1 MTLELPMT
9 PWSANS
15 STISSL
21 EQDFNSAHR
30 TTPFDWFRVRC
41 GEALTATPAIL
52 SSASSFWL
60 YVRLSVSTRTAPLC
74 SRLTFFNVP
83 TDDCRAFCNKNGESL
98 PSGLLGSV
106 PSNTMCLGKVCL
118 FAAVLWR
125 VGAIPFSGWNKGNE
139 GLLFSVRFSVSLFQQ
154 SILGILSNKPGG
166 DLDSLRTLLRLNI
179 GLKSEQ
185 MSHTE
190 HKGVRSYSSFRS
202 VRIVDK
208 RSISKGSKCIKRLEY
223 VHIQRW
229 CVWVVERNWKWE

>member
-1 MTLELPMT
+1 MSQQVLVVSTLVRTKHEDADAIHQLRCQTCHAKHEANAASVRRYCVPMIGRLA
-9 PWSANS
+9 PGWRP
-15 STISSL
+15 ISCSR
-21 EQDFNSAHR
+21 S
-30 TTPFDWFRVRC
+30 
-41 GEALTATPAIL
+41 
-52 SSASSFWL
+52 SSFN
-60 YVRLSVSTRTAPLC
+60 VS
-74 SRLTFFNVP
+74 

-118 FAAVLWR
+118 FAAVLWC
-125 VGAIPFSGWNKGNE
+125 VGAFPFNGWNKGNE
-139 GLLFSVRFSVSLFQQ
+139 GLLFSVRFFSFSFFQQ
-154 SILGILSNKPGG
+154 SILGILSNKPGWN
-166 DLDSLRTLLRLNI
+166 LDSLSTLLRLNI

-208 RSISKGSKCIKRLEY
+208 KSIGKGSKCIKRLEY